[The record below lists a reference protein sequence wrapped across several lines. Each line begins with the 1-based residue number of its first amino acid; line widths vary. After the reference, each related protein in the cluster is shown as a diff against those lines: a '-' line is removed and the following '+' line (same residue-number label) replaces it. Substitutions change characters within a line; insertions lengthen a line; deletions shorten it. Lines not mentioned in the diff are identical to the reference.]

1 MSVPAGPASA
11 SRLELFARCGWA
23 LCRGIAFGIACLDA
37 SAQLS
42 GPPAGVPVPP
52 APIASEAP
60 KITNS
65 ADVSPDSHVFRVRV
79 VDGRNGSALPNAHLR
94 LWYDDVAGS
103 GYVLATDKRGI
114 AVMPEPVGL
123 PVRVLISPTDRIDCR
138 KLPENEPASGY
149 NLQEIAA
156 KGTAT
161 ENHCGD
167 APARPRPGELVI
179 FARPVRWYEGIN
191 RGTP

>member
-1 MSVPAGPASA
+1 MRTAASVAA
-11 SRLELFARCGWA
+11 SRPGLAMLSRRSFTCAA
-23 LCRGIAFGIACLDA
+23 AFVMACLHA

-60 KITNS
+60 KTIS
-65 ADVSPDSHVFRVRV
+65 PADAAPDSHVFRVRV
-79 VDGRNGSALPNAHLR
+79 VDGRNGSALANAHLR
-94 LWYDDVAGS
+94 LWYDDATGS
-103 GYVLATDKRGI
+103 GYALATDKHGV

-123 PVRVLISPTDRIDCR
+123 PIRVLVSPIDRIDCR
-138 KLPENEPASGY
+138 KVPENEPALGY

-156 KGTAT
+156 KGVAA

-167 APARPRPGELVI
+167 APGRPRPGELVI
-179 FARPVRWYEGIN
+179 FVRPVRWYEGIN